1 MNKFILT
8 IVIALAIALSTPP
21 KTNTVLADVPVSVF
35 ELAETE
41 ALYAF
46 KETKEVVN
54 NDKEKEK
61 CTCGGSKIER
71 HDGVSPSPC
80 RCLANGGKCECGKG
94 LAPVSE
100 PQIQPEPELP
110 YKARTLLY
118 FTPDAPGDKI
128 TCIPCA
134 EQSVV
139 FNEMKQL
146 GWIFSDTNTVPHHFI
161 ISWNKR
167 VQKKFNITAAPA
179 FLVVENN
186 AVVNKNGQP
195 AVEYGKKTK
204 EEVVKF
210 YYENIRQ

>member
-8 IVIALAIALSTPP
+8 VVVALAIALSTPP
-21 KTNTVLADVPVSVF
+21 TKTNAVLADMPISVF
-35 ELAETE
+35 ELTETE
-41 ALYAF
+41 ALFAF

-54 NDKEKEK
+54 VDNTKEK

-80 RCLANGGKCECGKG
+80 RCLSNGGKCECGKG

-100 PQIQPEPELP
+100 PVVEPELP

-118 FTPDAPGDKI
+118 FTPDAPGEL

-134 EQSVV
+134 EQTVI
-139 FNEMKQL
+139 FNEMKKN
-146 GWIFSDTNTVPHHFI
+146 GWIFANTNTVPHHFVI
-161 ISWNKR
+161 TWNKKAQR
-167 VQKKFNITAAPA
+167 KFGITAAPA

-195 AVEYGKKTK
+195 AVEYGKKTQ

-210 YYENIRQ
+210 YYENIGK